1 MYPQVYAEMA
11 VINWILPVAE
21 FRSYLKS
28 IIDAGFGKRIMY
40 GSDQMGWPDA
50 IPLSIKNVENVSFLT
65 ETQKQDIFYNN
76 AALFYN
82 LKAKE

>member
-1 MYPQVYAEMA
+1 MA

-28 IIDAGFGKRIMY
+28 IMDAGFGERIMY